1 MPGPARIDREDLE
14 AQFPSRHVGAV
25 FCDDDSGQPGPRL
38 AAACSRA
45 SRRAEGLLLRAWSS
59 EQIDVLYDED
69 EAIVAETCRLAMAY
83 GVEGKT
89 EWSGQGAPYQGLEQA
104 ALKALKDLADA
115 ETRSR
120 GEANGAGTNPRA
132 QGNISAPGGAC
143 TQYTFSESRTRP
155 RRGGY

>member
-89 EWSGQGAPYQGLEQA
+89 EQA